1 MNRKNAR
8 SGLPAIR
15 QAVLYARV
23 SSREQEAEGYSL
35 AAQVK
40 HLRDY
45 AALHGIHILEEFID
59 VETAKRTGREEFGK
73 MLTFLKRSRKCR
85 VVLAEKTDRLYR
97 NLKDWVT
104 IDDLKLEL
112 HLVKENVILTHD
124 SRSSEKFMHGIRVL
138 MAKNYIDNLS
148 EEVTKGMV
156 EKAEQGMWPSFAP
169 LGYRN
174 VAVPGEP
181 DSRKKMIEPDP
192 DRAPLVVQ
200 LFEWYATGDYSI
212 KELGRMARDS
222 GLTFRK
228 SGTLIP
234 TSTVHRILR
243 QRIYTGDFEWHGKVH
258 RGTYKGL
265 ISRQLWERVQDVLD
279 GRNAK
284 RPKRR
289 RHQFTFSGLI
299 QCGHC
304 GCSMVGELQ
313 RGQLGRG
320 QYVYYHCTGNKGR
333 CPERYT
339 REEVI
344 VAQFSGQLR
353 RLRFDPPVLEW
364 ITSALRQSHQDERR
378 FHDQAI
384 TRLQAEYVQ
393 LQHRLDAM
401 YTDKLDGT
409 ITSAYYDRR
418 SAEFRADQERIQT
431 ALADH
436 QRANQSYLDSG
447 IQLLQLASQA
457 ADLFEQ
463 QASDARRD
471 LLKFVV
477 SNCIWR
483 DGRLAVS
490 YRPPFDLI
498 LETAEA
504 TAKNDQGGRDGGP
517 SKGEIGI
524 WSGARDSN
532 PGPHG
537 PEPCALPDCASPRST
552 ETRILAACRAGA
564 LAALPAARLGARSGP
579 VP

>member
-1 MNRKNAR
+1 
-8 SGLPAIR
+8 
-15 QAVLYARV
+15 
-23 SSREQEAEGYSL
+23 
-35 AAQVK
+35 VK
-40 HLRDY
+40 LLRDY
-45 AALHGIHILEEFID
+45 AALHGIQILEEFID

-73 MLTFLKRSRKCR
+73 MLTFLKRFLKCR

-192 DRAPLVVQ
+192 DRAPLIVQ
-200 LFEWYATGDYSI
+200 LFEWRLLHQGAGPHGQGQRPHVPQ
-212 KELGRMARDS
+212 ERR
-222 GLTFRK
+222 
-228 SGTLIP
+228 P
-234 TSTVHRILR
+234 HPHVHRAPNPPPADLHRRLR
-243 QRIYTGDFEWHGKVH
+243 VAGSGPSGHVRGPDLTRALGARPGRTRRAQRHAAQAAPPPVRLLRPH
-258 RGTYKGL
+258 PLRPL
-265 ISRQLWERVQDVLD
+265 RLLD
-279 GRNAK
+279 GRGAPA
-284 RPKRR
+284 RPAW
-289 RHQFTFSGLI
+289 
-299 QCGHC
+299 
-304 GCSMVGELQ
+304 E
-313 RGQLGRG
+313 G

-344 VAQFSGQLR
+344 VAQFTEQLR

-393 LQHRLDAM
+393 LQHRLDTM
-401 YTDKLDGT
+401 YVDKLDGT
-409 ITSAYYDRR
+409 ISAAYYDRR
-418 SAEFRADQERIQT
+418 SAEFRADQDRIQT

-447 IQLLQLASQA
+447 IQLLELASQA

-477 SNCIWR
+477 SNCTWR
-483 DGRLAVS
+483 EGRLAVS

-504 TAKNDQGGRDGGP
+504 TAKNDQAGPDGGP
-517 SKGEIGI
+517 SKGQIEI

-537 PEPCALPDCASPRST
+537 PEPCALPDCASPRT
-552 ETRILAACRAGA
+552 T
-564 LAALPAARLGARSGP
+564 
-579 VP
+579 

>member
-1 MNRKNAR
+1 MKRKTKLN
-8 SGLPAIR
+8 GLPEIR

-40 HLRDY
+40 LLRDY
-45 AALHGIHILEEFID
+45 AVLHGIQILEEFID
-59 VETAKRTGREEFGK
+59 IETAKRTGREEFGK

-104 IDDLKLEL
+104 IDGLGLEL

-156 EKAEQGMWPSFAP
+156 EKAEQGMWPSYAP

-174 VAVPGEP
+174 VAVAGEP
-181 DSRKKMIEPDP
+181 DSHKKMIEPDP
-192 DRAPLVVQ
+192 ERAPLIVQ
-200 LFEWYATGDYSI
+200 LFEWYATGNYSI

-228 SGTLIP
+228 SGALVP

-243 QRIYTGDFEWHGKVH
+243 QRVYSGDFEWHGQVH
-258 RGTYKGL
+258 HGTYEAL
-265 ISRQLWERVQDVLD
+265 ISRELWEGVQEVLD

-304 GCSMVGELQ
+304 GCSMVGEFQ

-320 QYVYYHCTGNKGR
+320 QYVYYHCTGHRGR

-344 VAQFSGQLR
+344 VEQFAEQLR
-353 RLRFDPPVLEW
+353 RLRFDPPVLDW

-378 FHDQAI
+378 FHEQAI
-384 TRLQAEYVQ
+384 SRLHAEY
-393 LQHRLDAM
+393 LQTQRRLDAM
-401 YTDKLDGT
+401 YVDKLDGQ

-418 SAEFRADQERIQT
+418 ATEFRTDLDRIQT

-436 QRANQSYLDSG
+436 QSANQSYLDSG
-447 IQLLQLASQA
+447 IRLLELASQA
-457 ADLFEQ
+457 ADLFVR

-477 SNCIWR
+477 SNCTWR
-483 DGRLAVS
+483 DSRLAVS

-498 LETAEA
+498 LETAQA
-504 TAKNDQGGRDGGP
+504 TASGRRRKFVTHQAT
-517 SKGEIGI
+517 KG
-524 WSGARDSN
+524 S
-532 PGPHG
+532 
-537 PEPCALPDCASPRST
+537 PE
-552 ETRILAACRAGA
+552 
-564 LAALPAARLGARSGP
+564 
-579 VP
+579 

>member
-1 MNRKNAR
+1 MKRPNALN
-8 SGLPAIR
+8 GLPAIR

-40 HLRDY
+40 LLRDY
-45 AALHGIHILEEFID
+45 ATLHGIKVLEEFID

-73 MLTFLKRSRKCR
+73 MLSFLKRSRKCR

-104 IDDLKLEL
+104 IDDLGLEL
-112 HLVKENVILTHD
+112 HLVKENVILAHD
-124 SRSSEKFMHGIRVL
+124 ARSSEKFMHGIRVL

-174 VAVPGEP
+174 VAVPGEQ
-181 DSRKKMIEPDP
+181 DSRKMIEPDP

-212 KELGRMARDS
+212 KELGRMAKDS

-228 SGTLIP
+228 SGALIP

-243 QRIYTGDFEWHGKVH
+243 QRIYTGDFEWHGRVH
-258 RGTYKGL
+258 RGTYEAL
-265 ISRQLWERVQDVLD
+265 ISRELWECVQDVLD

-289 RHQFTFSGLI
+289 RHQFAFSGLI
-299 QCGHC
+299 HCGHC

-313 RGQLGRG
+313 SGQLGRG

-344 VAQFSGQLR
+344 VAQFTEQLR

-384 TRLQAEYVQ
+384 SRLQAEYVQ
-393 LQHRLDAM
+393 LQHRLDTM
-401 YTDKLDGT
+401 YIDKLDGT

-418 SAEFRADQERIQT
+418 SAEFRADQVRIQT
-431 ALADH
+431 ALTDH
-436 QRANQSYLDSG
+436 QSANQSYLDLG
-447 IQLLQLASQA
+447 IQLVELASQA
-457 ADLFEQ
+457 ADLFERQ
-463 QASDARRD
+463 PSDARRD

-477 SNCIWR
+477 SNCTWQE
-483 DGRLAVS
+483 GRLAVS

-504 TAKNDQGGRDGGP
+504 TARNDRGDPGDGP
-517 SKGEIGI
+517 SEGQIEI

-537 PEPCALPDCASPRST
+537 PEPCSAAPRRSLPLLILPRLNS
-552 ETRILAACRAGA
+552 RRGCGAPHRCPAC
-564 LAALPAARLGARSGP
+564 PAP
-579 VP
+579 P